1 MQDNG
6 DHLHFNADA
15 LYQLGLRYF
24 DEFEKLHDGHRD
36 LGQKRLPR
44 MSNAVQWNYYNIE
57 KACQTASLLF

>member
-24 DEFEKLHDGHRD
+24 DEFEKLHDSHQD
-36 LGQKRLPR
+36 LGQKKITED
-44 MSNAVQWNYYNIE
+44 VQRSAME
-57 KACQTASLLF
+57 LL